1 MKPSSILWFILSV
14 FALLALLCVFSPRAE
29 VNAGPVT
36 LRFPDLADVF
46 SEDSAAAPVRDV
58 EELLASRHKA
68 AVEESGSASIPSSF
82 TLPGGDPGFFDGL
95 FAAFQDSDSLPVRV
109 VHYGDSQ
116 LEEDRISRT
125 VRTALQARFGGGA
138 QGMMPARRY
147 ATPAT
152 GVNST
157 AEFERYTVFGNKLDD
172 FHKYGPFGDFVR
184 VDSTVTL
191 SFYPLRSKGNG
202 LAHFNRVTLLAGG
215 VVDSFKVRCAGKTV
229 SLPAGTSL
237 SQARFVLPDST
248 TRVSLT
254 LEGKADVYG
263 VLLDTDKGVM
273 LDNVAMRGCSGTVF
287 TSLDQGQLKSFYES
301 GNVRLILLQYGG
313 NSVPYLST
321 SKGIST
327 YAGAIRRQISRVRS
341 LAPRAAVVFIGPS
354 DMSTTVKGKRQTYPL
369 LPEIIDSLKS
379 AALSSGAAY
388 WDIYSAMGGRNSMKA
403 WVEATPP
410 LAGSDYVHFT
420 PKGSAMVG
428 EMFSDDLLLYYD
440 SYLKRKKNER

>member
-14 FALLALLCVFSPRAE
+14 FALHALLCALSPRTE
-29 VNAGPVT
+29 VKAGPVT

-46 SEDSAAAPVRDV
+46 AEDSAAAPVPDV
-58 EELLASRHKA
+58 EELLAGRHKA
-68 AVEESGSASIPSSF
+68 AAEDGNSVPAPTSF
-82 TLPGGDPGFFDGL
+82 TLPGDDPRFFDGL
-95 FAAFQDSDSLPVRV
+95 FAALRTSDSLPVRI

-125 VRTALQARFGGGA
+125 VRAALQERFGGSA
-138 QGMMPARRY
+138 QGLMPARKY
-147 ATPAT
+147 ATPST
-152 GVNST
+152 GANST
-157 AEFERYTVFGNKLDD
+157 AEFERYTVFGNKIDD

-191 SFYPLRSKGNG
+191 SFYSLRSKGNG
-202 LAHFNRVTLLAGG
+202 LSHFNRVTLLAGA

-229 SLPAGTSL
+229 SLPAGASL

-263 VLLDTDKGVM
+263 VLLDSDKGVM

-287 TSLDQGQLKSFYES
+287 TSLDSGQLKAFYES
-301 GNVRLILLQYGG
+301 ANVRLILLQYGG

-327 YAGAIRRQISRVRS
+327 YSGAIRRQIARVRS
-341 LAPRAAVVFIGPS
+341 LAPGATVVFIGPS

-428 EMFSDDLLLYYD
+428 EMFSDDLLLYYER
-440 SYLKRKKNER
+440 YLKRNDNE